1 MLVPVPTVDK
11 AKLESYNLLAV
22 VLEITKDGTQ
32 YRLGT
37 RSDLLDGF
45 YHRNQFQVTL
55 VNFLSKD
62 EVPMNI
68 NLSARTAAIKDSIGR
83 GIGFLRCSCTGK
95 CLTRQCSCVKEG
107 AKCNSRCHGGSLRT
121 CKNRDD

>member
-11 AKLESYNLLAV
+11 AKLESCNLIAV